1 MQRTKRLPKLFVEN
15 IAENLRTDEK
25 FLKYELVRA
34 KWYEQKLKRLLENL
48 THTNEKLKGMFEI
61 LPCFVQITL
70 LESTKN
76 FVPQIHAIEVH
87 SNANK

>member
-1 MQRTKRLPKLFVEN
+1 MKC
-15 IAENLRTDEK
+15 
-25 FLKYELVRA
+25 
-34 KWYEQKLKRLLENL
+34 LLENL
-48 THTNEKLKGMFEI
+48 THTNEKLKGVFEI

-87 SNANK
+87 SNAINRRCNSSYVIYHFAVGE